1 MRGLAR
7 ELCVIKPDWRF
18 ICRYL
23 QLKDLYLLRLNERH
37 PRLIRKQKHPQKK
50 TKGDKAQVSVSARE
64 ETNQGQSLASLP
76 RGMLL
81 AGRTL
86 AMASRRSRPSL
97 TLAGRILAI
106 PSHRSRPS
114 LTLAGRILAIPS
126 HRSRPSLTLA
136 GRTLAIPNHRSR
148 PSLTLVDQTLAI
160 PSHQHRASRRNR
172 IRNIAVLRR
181 ASRRSPTL
189 DTVYLA
195 RTIQKWTRGTWL
207 SSF

>member
-114 LTLAGRILAIPS
+114 LTLAGR
-126 HRSRPSLTLA
+126 
-136 GRTLAIPNHRSR
+136 TLAIPNHRSR

>member
-97 TLAGRILAI
+97 TLAGR
-106 PSHRSRPS
+106 
-114 LTLAGRILAIPS
+114 
-126 HRSRPSLTLA
+126 
-136 GRTLAIPNHRSR
+136 TLAIPNHRSR

>member
-126 HRSRPSLTLA
+126 HRSRPSLTL
-136 GRTLAIPNHRSR
+136 
-148 PSLTLVDQTLAI
+148 VDQTLAI